1 MLIYYSYLN
10 YNNLIIIYMKN
21 KTLRKINNIRNK
33 SKRKIN
39 NILKKIPELS
49 DKQKEIICK

>member
-1 MLIYYSYLN
+1 
-10 YNNLIIIYMKN
+10 MKN